1 MNGDAYLSVCKKM
14 MQKFPKAKKIAVT
27 LRGSIS
33 ASHNSW
39 AGILYDGKK
48 MFKSK
53 DYQITHIVDRVGA
66 GDSFM
71 GGLIY
76 GILNN
81 PKDDQTSLDFAV
93 AASCLKHTI
102 KGDANLVSVDEVNK
116 LMNGDSSGR
125 INR

>member
-1 MNGDAYLSVCKKM
+1 M
-14 MQKFPKAKKIAVT
+14 
-27 LRGSIS
+27 RGSIS

-39 AGILYDGKK
+39 SGILYDGKK

-53 DYQITHIVDRVGA
+53 NYQITNIVDRVGA

-71 GGLIY
+71 GALIY
-76 GILNN
+76 GILNYTN
-81 PKDDQTSLDFAV
+81 DDQTSLDFAV
-93 AASCLKHTI
+93 AASCLKHSI
-102 KGDANLVSVDEVNK
+102 KGDANLVSIEEVER

>member
-1 MNGDAYLSVCKKM
+1 
-14 MQKFPKAKKIAVT
+14 
-27 LRGSIS
+27 
-33 ASHNSW
+33 
-39 AGILYDGKK
+39 

-81 PKDDQTSLDFAV
+81 SSDDQTSLDFAV

-125 INR
+125 VNR

>member
-1 MNGDAYLSVCKKM
+1 MK
-14 MQKFPKAKKIAVT
+14 KFPKAKKIAIT

-39 AGILYDGKK
+39 SGILYDGKK

-53 DYQITHIVDRVGA
+53 NYQITNIVDRVGA

-81 PKDDQTSLDFAV
+81 PTDDQTSLDFAV
-93 AASCLKHTI
+93 AASCLKHSI
-102 KGDANLVSVDEVNK
+102 KGDANLVSIEEVER